1 MQDVQDNEGN
11 KLLELRSN
19 AGTHDLAMGRD
30 VLERLLNAGEGDE
43 VRRPCAPQGTGL
55 RITLD
60 PLNPGAY
67 PTQSTLM
74 LNQS

>member
-43 VRRPCAPQGTGL
+43 V
-55 RITLD
+55 
-60 PLNPGAY
+60 
-67 PTQSTLM
+67 
-74 LNQS
+74 